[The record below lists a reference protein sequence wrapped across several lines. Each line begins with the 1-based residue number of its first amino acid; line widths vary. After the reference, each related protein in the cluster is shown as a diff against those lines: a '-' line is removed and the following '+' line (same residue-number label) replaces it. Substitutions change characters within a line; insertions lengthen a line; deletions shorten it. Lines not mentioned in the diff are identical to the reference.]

1 MREIMFRGKIVDS
14 VEWIHGI
21 AFPHDRGRCSI
32 LYQFPMDGAIEGR
45 EVDPDTVGQFTGL
58 YDKDGARI
66 YEGDILQARLDDSFP
81 DSVTTCVVEWHTDPH
96 IGWFIRQ
103 AGRACK
109 HDPLDKFDGKYWEIV
124 GNIHDNPDMLERKA

>member
-1 MREIMFRGKIVDS
+1 MREILFRGKTIYTG
-14 VEWIHGI
+14 EWVHGI
-21 AFPHDRGRCSI
+21 AFPHN
-32 LYQFPMDGAIEGR
+32 DGSCTLTYRNPKDGSLECR

-58 YDKDGARI
+58 TDKDGARI

-81 DSVTTCVVEWHTDPH
+81 DSVTTCVVEWRTDPH

-103 AGRACK
+103 AGRACEP
-109 HDPLDKFDGKYWEIV
+109 DPLDNFAGKYWEIV

>member
-1 MREIMFRGKIVDS
+1 MREILFRGKNIDTG
-14 VEWIHGI
+14 EWVHGI
-21 AFPHDRGRCSI
+21 AFPHDGGRCT
-32 LYQFPMDGAIEGR
+32 LTYRNPKDGSLECR
-45 EVDPDTVGQFTGL
+45 EVDLDTVGQYTGIN
-58 YDKDGARI
+58 DKDGARI
-66 YEGDILQARLDDSFP
+66 YEGDILQARLDDRYP

-109 HDPLDKFDGKYWEIV
+109 PDPLDKFDSKYWEIV